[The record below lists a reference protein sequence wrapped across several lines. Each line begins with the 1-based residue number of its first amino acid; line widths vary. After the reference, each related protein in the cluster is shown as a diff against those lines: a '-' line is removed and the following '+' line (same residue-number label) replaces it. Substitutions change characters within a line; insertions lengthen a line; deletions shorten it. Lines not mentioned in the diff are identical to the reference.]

1 MGNQICPVELTGT
14 FMERHDKNGQIPDS
28 IEDIAV
34 RGMAISE
41 ALYEIL
47 ADKGLLTQ
55 MEVIARIRKLKAEI
69 KTNQRPS

>member
-1 MGNQICPVELTGT
+1 MGNQIFQVEPLVKS
-14 FMERHDKNGQIPDS
+14 MDRNDENVHVPDS
-28 IEDIAV
+28 IEEIAT

-47 ADKGLLTQ
+47 ADKGALTQ
-55 MEVIARIRKLKAEI
+55 MEVIARIRKLKIEI